1 MNSHKI
7 KVPRAL
13 YILRG
18 KMMRQGLMEEDTET
32 ICKQLGVVLPEV
44 NEALQYQPN
53 TKSLQDVMYTS
64 ASGGKEEILLE
75 DMLEDTQAIHKMG
88 EVEDHMVL
96 QSFYQTLRQPEL
108 IVWDMHAKHKT
119 QRNWE

>member
-1 MNSHKI
+1 
-7 KVPRAL
+7 
-13 YILRG
+13 
-18 KMMRQGLMEEDTET
+18 MRQGLMEEDTET

-88 EVEDHMVL
+88 EVEDHMV
-96 QSFYQTLRQPEL
+96 FNHFTKHRQARIDL
-108 IVWDMHAKHKT
+108 CGICM
-119 QRNWE
+119 RNIKRKKLGIEWEDVRCK